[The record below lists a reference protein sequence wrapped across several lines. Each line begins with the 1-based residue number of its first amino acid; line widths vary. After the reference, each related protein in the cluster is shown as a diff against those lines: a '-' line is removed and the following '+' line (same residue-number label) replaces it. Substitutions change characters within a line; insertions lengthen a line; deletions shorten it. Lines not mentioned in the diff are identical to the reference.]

1 MARATPHGW
10 TSLSAPPQPRLVQR
24 PSTAPRD
31 QISRQSQLE
40 RRDAARSSARVVSVR
55 AACTWPKP
63 LCASFVP
70 QRCKGKQA
78 AYGAQLSVAT
88 AWLKA
93 VAGAIAQERPLA
105 PPVPQAAARQEAKT
119 LRCAGRPQREG
130 NRWRRKRRL
139 DPGGQPE
146 DPRGKPASGAASAL
160 SKGR

>member
-1 MARATPHGW
+1 M
-10 TSLSAPPQPRLVQR
+10 QR

-31 QISRQSQLE
+31 QISRQSRLE

-55 AACTWPKP
+55 AHDLHLAQTT
-63 LCASFVP
+63 LCQLRTPALQS
-70 QRCKGKQA
+70 KQA

-146 DPRGKPASGAASAL
+146 DPRGKPEL
-160 SKGR
+160 PLR